1 MKFGSGRQLL
11 NAHIPPFM
19 HPALDHLIARYLT
32 KLAGMKKSSDY
43 RQGCTDGFQLGFQ
56 QARKE
61 SEEKQIR
68 LEAEVEELRA
78 RVKTSEDQIFLVGR
92 LLNQLASNPF
102 ALVKDS
108 REVIKSMMSIL
119 ESKGKL

>member
-1 MKFGSGRQLL
+1 M
-11 NAHIPPFM
+11 M
-19 HPALDHLIARYLT
+19 
-32 KLAGMKKSSDY
+32 KSSDY

-108 REVIKSMMSIL
+108 REVVKSMMNIL